1 MLKIKNYINGEL
13 VPPASKKYLKNICP
27 STGENYSMI
36 PDSDEN
42 DVNQAVAVAQQ
53 AFKSWNTTPKQERS
67 DILMKL
73 ADEIEKHSDVLIAAE
88 SKDNGKPEW
97 LARSV
102 DIPRAP
108 ENFRFFATA
117 ILHFNSEIH
126 EMDGQA
132 LNYTLRQP
140 IGVAGCISPWNLPL
154 YLLTWKVAPALA
166 AGNTVVAKP
175 SEVTPMTAFI
185 FSKICQKVGL
195 PNGILNIVH
204 GTGKKAGDALARHP
218 DVPIISFTGGTE
230 TGRKNLENISDAF
243 GCDIIEFHPNRHANR
258 ILSRRTFEEIGQPS
272 WYVDSLIYTFPYRM
286 AMQLGI
292 KLLVYGEDVD
302 YTYGG
307 TQMDEKSSAMYQSS
321 NEVVKP
327 FEKNWVDGN
336 DITLEHMQPAIPP
349 SVESC

>member
-73 ADEIEKHSDVLIAAE
+73 ADEIEKHSDELIAAE

-185 FSKICQKVGL
+185 FSKICQKAGL

-230 TGRKNLENISDAF
+230 TGGKIAT
-243 GCDIIEFHPNRHANR
+243 A
-258 ILSRRTFEEIGQPS
+258 T
-272 WYVDSLIYTFPYRM
+272 
-286 AMQLGI
+286 A
-292 KLLVYGEDVD
+292 
-302 YTYGG
+302 
-307 TQMDEKSSAMYQSS
+307 
-321 NEVVKP
+321 P
-327 FEKNWVDGN
+327 FF
-336 DITLEHMQPAIPP
+336 
-349 SVESC
+349 